1 MNRLESTKAIN
12 QLKLRAIKN
21 GGYTKYSKQIL
32 KACEAHLEIFGY
44 DLTPKQLKTETKK

>member
-12 QLKLRAIKN
+12 KLKIKAIKN

-32 KACEAHLEIFGY
+32 KACDLHSEVYGN
-44 DLTPKQLKTETKK
+44 DLTPKQLLK

>member
-12 QLKLRAIKN
+12 KLKLRAIKN

-32 KACEAHLEIFGY
+32 RACATHLEAYGN
-44 DLTPKQLKTETKK
+44 DLTPQQLIK